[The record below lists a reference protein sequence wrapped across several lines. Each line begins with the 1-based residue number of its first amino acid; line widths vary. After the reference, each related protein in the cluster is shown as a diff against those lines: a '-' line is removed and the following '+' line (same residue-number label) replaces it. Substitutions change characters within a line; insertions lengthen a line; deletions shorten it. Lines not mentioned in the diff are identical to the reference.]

1 MKATLF
7 CTDLKR
13 GSHNMEHTSSNIK
26 TITRKHTIKV
36 VTSNTTNEI
45 TNTPKIL
52 SVQDEEMDKR
62 ASHAVKS
69 AIERAIICKK
79 PIAKY
84 DAVSKKTYIEY
95 ANGEKKYVK

>member
-1 MKATLF
+1 MCGILENRRIDIKCGGKKVAWIYF
-7 CTDLKR
+7 AESIKR
-13 GSHNMEHTSSNIK
+13 RFLMMEHTLSNVK

-36 VTSNTTNEI
+36 VTQ
-45 TNTPKIL
+45 NTPKEIINTEKIL
-52 SVQDEEMDKR
+52 SNQDEEMDKR

-84 DAVSKKTYIEY
+84 D
-95 ANGEKKYVK
+95 

>member
-1 MKATLF
+1 
-7 CTDLKR
+7 
-13 GSHNMEHTSSNIK
+13 MESSSNIK
-26 TITRKHTIKV
+26 MITGKHTIKV
-36 VTSNTTNEI
+36 VTPNTSKGI
-45 TNTPKIL
+45 MNTPKIL
-52 SVQDEEMDKR
+52 SNQDEEMDKR

-84 DAVSKKTYIEY
+84 DAVSKRTYIEY

>member
-1 MKATLF
+1 M
-7 CTDLKR
+7 
-13 GSHNMEHTSSNIK
+13 MEHTSSNVK

-36 VTSNTTNEI
+36 VI
-45 TNTPKIL
+45 QNTPKEIINTEKIL
-52 SVQDEEMDKR
+52 SNQDEEMDKR

-84 DAVSKKTYIEY
+84 DEASKRTYIEY